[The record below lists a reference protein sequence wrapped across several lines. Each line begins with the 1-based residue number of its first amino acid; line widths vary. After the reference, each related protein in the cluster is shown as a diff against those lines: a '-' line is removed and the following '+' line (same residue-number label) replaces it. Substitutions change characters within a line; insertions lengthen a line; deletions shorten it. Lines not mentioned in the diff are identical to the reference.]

1 MAQKLIKSLLL
12 SRNRNDVIIYVELI
26 TSWLHNRFSHKTT
39 IILQKYFYYQVL
51 WLYVKTKLLLMID
64 CYRHY
69 IYDSIIQSSID
80 IFINQHHLWYVDSN
94 IINKNYFLTTCN
106 MQMRNYICLKIPRWL
121 IIFVLY
127 MDYHFKSVT
136 MQKHN
141 PI

>member
-1 MAQKLIKSLLL
+1 MNVDITFTNL
-12 SRNRNDVIIYVELI
+12 S
-26 TSWLHNRFSHKTT
+26 
-39 IILQKYFYYQVL
+39 
-51 WLYVKTKLLLMID
+51 
-64 CYRHY
+64 
-69 IYDSIIQSSID
+69 YDEED
-80 IFINQHHLWYVDSN
+80 
-94 IINKNYFLTTCN
+94 YFLTTCN